1 MATYDNTAAEYRYFV
16 TNLVTNQQI
25 AEIPFKGVSYERA
38 LKGAGAFGG
47 NIAITPDNAHLDLY
61 ESTMPGRTGLYV
73 VRNGVCVWGGIIW
86 GRSYNV
92 NERVLN
98 ISASEFT
105 SYFYHR
111 RVWKTWG
118 QTFNGTLVAKDG
130 VVTVTLVDG
139 STYVFDAGSTV
150 RFVFYEVNDFRYN
163 GYYEVLSSPIPTT
176 KVFAT
181 SSVANKSDS
190 GGVIYEIPNGT
201 YTNVTVYAKT
211 NTYDYVR
218 TLIDAMSQDFAL
230 VDFPNGVIEPGIA
243 TTQPVTQKA
252 IVNNIAIL
260 TTTEALP
267 VVPGQEVNIRNLDPL
282 FDGTQVV
289 STVTGNVITINNFGG
304 TLATTNV
311 SPLLYRITSREV
323 FGDTATVTTNVAH
336 QLYVGQTVNVSG
348 VDAVGSTSK
357 VLDGTFEV
365 DSIPTS
371 TSFKYK
377 ISSPTTLLNLQLS
390 APTATVTGSP
400 VQFLTRQEVT
410 TESSLKIATVTTG
423 EPHNFTA
430 GQTVNIAGFKDYT
443 TIVARQMVGNQ
454 ITYTTSATHY
464 YSVGNPVT
472 ITGLADTA
480 NITEASLSF
489 SGDTTTFTIKTSTP
503 HNLVVG
509 NAITVSQMVDS
520 YAVSQ
525 YEYFSGNNVVKLYT
539 SGSHNINANAGQ
551 SITLTNLP
559 TSAASI
565 TSVSVSNGTAT
576 AVTSSAHGFVANSQI
591 SISGVSKSE
600 SWSISSLTRASNV
613 VTLVTTTEHG
623 LATGDTVS
631 VYSPSPTPADYNG
644 TFSVTVVDSTTLTY
658 TANGADSTI
667 TETTSGTDWWTLYA
681 IESYYYKDGV
691 RITSTADATFDNHE
705 YLYNGG
711 TGTATQK
718 FGAVRFDALSTLV
731 TNQGWYSMADITAV
745 TKLEMTMTRIS
756 GLGNTNATAYFGLNS
771 DTNLANQNTAP
782 TAISGSGIFTST
794 GWGTGATRTLT
805 LPTAWRNFF
814 KSGTAKGITVGL
826 TGETTFNTS
835 VSTTEL
841 IGFEGFGPLNN
852 SSPPSNPPYIY
863 LELSYT
869 TTSTSG
875 SSYSGGTVTKS
886 YADLSGTKTV
896 QSVPSSTSFTYNT
909 SSEDFSSHNVS
920 GSASAGANPLNGTYA
935 STDIVGRTANSISLT
950 KDTGQDSLSLRSGSG
965 GTMTTSSNFNGNYN
979 VASII
984 SSTQLTYQ
992 KTGTTD
998 YIQANVASYVPN
1010 PVGQAI
1016 VQSADLNITAN
1027 ITAKTNTT
1035 FTVTAPTSK
1044 SIAFANATP
1053 TGSAVSDSALAG
1065 TFTITAVPTP
1075 ASFKYAVNN
1084 ALPNIAGTPIYG
1096 YANTISEATLT
1107 YGTYG
1112 PYSASSDIGFDYSDN
1127 GYSANDIA
1135 PTEFRGYEVR
1145 NVGEEL
1151 DKYSDII
1158 DGFEYR
1164 VDCIIDPITG
1174 VFSRNFVLLPVMPDA
1189 VKEYIASKPNGTL
1202 PAGESVPLTYYG
1214 ADSLVFEFPGNI
1226 SDLQLEESAE
1236 NSATRFFMVG
1246 NIGDLGDDISQPYSV
1261 ATASDLLNPDAG
1273 NYPWPIL
1280 DEDEASDSI
1289 YEEQT
1294 LYDYAE
1300 RYLLESRPPDGKITV
1315 TVNGSVE
1322 PVVGSYAPGDWCALI
1337 INDEFIKQRLSSDL
1351 EPRNTVLLRKIN
1363 SFSVSVPDSVTFP
1376 ESISLNLIPE
1386 WQVDKRGK

>member
-1 MATYDNTAAEYRYFV
+1 MATYDNTTAEYRYFV

-73 VRNGVCVWGGIIW
+73 VRDGVCVWGGIIW

-98 ISASEFT
+98 VSASEFT

-139 STYVFDAGSTV
+139 STYVFSTGSTV
-150 RFVFYEVNDFRYN
+150 RFVFYEVNDFKYN
-163 GYYEVLSSPIPTT
+163 GYYEVLSSPAPTNR
-176 KVFAT
+176 VFAT
-181 SSVANKSDS
+181 GSVANKIDT
-190 GGVIYEIPNGT
+190 GNVIYEIPNGT

-218 TLIDAMSQDFAL
+218 TLIDAMSDDFAL
-230 VDFPNGVIEPGIA
+230 VDFPNGVIEPGIS
-243 TTQPVTQKA
+243 TTSSITSKA
-252 IVNNIAIL
+252 INNDIAIL
-260 TTTEALP
+260 TTSEPLNI
-267 VVPGQEVNIRNLDPL
+267 VPGQEVNIKNLDPL

-289 STVTGNVITINNFGG
+289 STINNNVITINNFGG

-311 SPLLYRITSREV
+311 TPLLYRITSREV

-336 QLYVGQTVNVSG
+336 QLYVGQTLTVSG
-348 VDAVGSTSK
+348 VDAVGSTSR
-357 VLDGTFEV
+357 VLDGTFKVAEV
-365 DSIPTS
+365 PSS
-371 TSFKYK
+371 TSFKYT

-390 APTATVTGSP
+390 APTANVVGTGI
-400 VQFLTRQEVT
+400 QFLTRQEVS
-410 TESSLKIATVTTG
+410 TENAIKTATVTTG
-423 EPHNFTA
+423 EPHGFTA
-430 GQTVNIAGFKDYT
+430 GQTVVIAGFKDYT

-454 ITYTTSATHY
+454 ITYTTSSTHY

-472 ITGLADTA
+472 VTGLADTA
-480 NITEASLSF
+480 NITQASMTFTGS
-489 SGDTTTFTIKTSTP
+489 TTTYKITTSTP

-520 YAVSQ
+520 YSVSQ

-539 SGSHNINANAGQ
+539 TNPHNIDTASGQ
-551 SITLTNLP
+551 SITLSGLP
-559 TSAASI
+559 TTSAII
-565 TSVSVSNGTAT
+565 TSVSVSGGVAT
-576 AVTSSAHGFVANSQI
+576 AVTSSAHGFVANSQV
-591 SISGVSKSE
+591 SISGVDKSD
-600 SWSISSLTRASNV
+600 SWSISTLSRTSNV
-613 VTLVTTTEHG
+613 VTAVTTTPHN
-623 LATGDTVS
+623 LTTGEQVY
-631 VYSPSPTPADYNG
+631 VYSPDPTPTDFNGWYNI
-644 TFSVTVVDSTTLTY
+644 TVVNDTTFTYSST
-658 TANGADSTI
+658 GADST
-667 TETTSGTDWWTLYA
+667 TTTTSTSNVSYTLDA

-691 RITSTADATFDNHE
+691 RMTTTTDSTYDNHE

-711 TGTATQK
+711 TGTAPQK
-718 FGAVRFDALSTLV
+718 FGAVRFESLTSKVSADGYT
-731 TNQGWYSMADITAV
+731 MADIVSVNT
-745 TKLEMTMTRIS
+745 LQLTMTRIS
-756 GLGNTNATAYFGLNS
+756 GLGSTNATAYFGLNGDS
-771 DTNLANQNTAP
+771 DLSNQNTAP
-782 TAISGSGIFTST
+782 VALSDSGIFTST
-794 GWGTGATRTLT
+794 GWGLAVTRTLN
-805 LPTAWRNFF
+805 LPTAWKNFF
-814 KSGTAKGITVGL
+814 KSGQGKGITVGL
-826 TGETTFNTS
+826 TGESTFNTS
-835 VSTTEL
+835 VSSTEL
-841 IGFEGFGPLNN
+841 IGFQGFGPEGNT
-852 SSPPSNPPYIY
+852 SPPPSPPSLYVQLTKTITV
-863 LELSYT
+863 T
-869 TTSTSG
+869 TGST
-875 SSYSGGTVTKS
+875 YSGGNVTR
-886 YADLSGTKTV
+886 YYEGLTGTKTV
-896 QSVPSSTSFTYNT
+896 QSVPSSTSFTYST
-909 SSEDFSSHNVS
+909 SSRDFSSYSVS
-920 GSASAGANPLNGTYA
+920 GSASAGANPLNGTYSA
-935 STDIVGRTANSISLT
+935 TDIVSRTSNTISLL

-965 GTMTTSSNFNGNYN
+965 GTMTISSNFNGNYN
-979 VASII
+979 VASIL

-992 KTGTTD
+992 EANTSAFIFT
-998 YIQANVASYVPN
+998 NVASFVPS
-1010 PVGQAI
+1010 PVGRAI
-1016 VQSADLNITAN
+1016 IQSADLNITAN

-1044 SIAFANATP
+1044 TIAYANASP

-1065 TFTITAVPTP
+1065 TFTITSVPTP

-1084 ALPNIAGTPIYG
+1084 ALPDIPGSAIYG
-1096 YANTISEATLT
+1096 YANALSQATLT

-1112 PYSASSDIGFDYSDN
+1112 PYSGSSDLMFDYSTT
-1127 GYSANDIA
+1127 GYSANDIN
-1135 PTEFRGYEVR
+1135 PVEFRGYEVK
-1145 NVGEEL
+1145 NIGEEL

-1164 VDCIIDPITG
+1164 VDCEIDPITG

-1189 VKEYIASKPNGTL
+1189 VKDYIDSKPGQVL
-1202 PAGESVPLTYYG
+1202 PAGESVPLKYYG
-1214 ADSLVFEFPGNI
+1214 ADKLVFEYPGNI

-1280 DEDEASDSI
+1280 DEDESSDSI

-1300 RYLLESRPPDGKITV
+1300 RYLLESRPPDGKFTI

-1322 PVVGSYAPGDWCALI
+1322 PVVGSYSPGDWCALI
-1337 INDEFIKQRLSSDL
+1337 INDDFIKQRLSSDL
-1351 EPRNTVLLRKIN
+1351 EPRDTVLLRKIN

-1376 ESISLNLIPE
+1376 EAITLTLIPE